1 MLNVRQLQLSLL
13 ALVLLL
19 VSCDDDGG
27 GKSTPPIDDTSA
39 ADQVLDQVEDSTLDL
54 ADSTSPDTSEALDV
68 ADTQVDTA
76 EVLDTL
82 DVTDVVEVDVVPT
95 ELCSNWQDDNGD
107 GLMDF

>member
-1 MLNVRQLQLSLL
+1 MTLKRSQLSLL

-19 VSCDDDGG
+19 VSCDDGG

-54 ADSTSPDTSEALDV
+54 ADSTSPDTGEALDV

-76 EVLDTL
+76 EVLNTL
-82 DVTDVVEVDVVPT
+82 DVTDLVEVDVVLA